1 MDMEI
6 SKVSRVAIF
15 ILALAQIASL
25 QTVSTADTRRVSSTR
40 TRTAFLKVIDRPR
53 VPLATEVKALPAQDG
68 LAQSHFALHQ
78 LYAGM

>member
-6 SKVSRVAIF
+6 SEVSRFAIVF
-15 ILALAQIASL
+15 LAQVASL
-25 QTVSTADTRRVSSTR
+25 QAVGAADTRRVSSTR
-40 TRTAFLKVIDRPR
+40 TRTAFLKMIDHPR

-68 LAQSHFALHQ
+68 LTQSHYALHQ